1 MNSFEIKETL
11 SQMGYKQ
18 NIVTILDNGYKLSI
32 SGSVHV
38 QEIKDKFD
46 VMKWEYSGNKV
57 LFTLGK

>member
-18 NIVTILDNGYKLSI
+18 NIVSIVDNGYKLSI

-38 QEIKDKFD
+38 QEIKDKFN
-46 VMKWEYSGNKV
+46 VIKWEYSGNKV
-57 LFTLGK
+57 IFDIRE